1 MPIAEL
7 LTLGVEHT
15 LFLDEMAVRW
25 EADVAT
31 SVSIPFGA
39 ILSPLVACLIAVGL
53 DRLSDVFDRRQV
65 PLPQVSLPFRQVD
78 AVLCDPSLCK
88 SAFCSDGTTAAFSKS
103 KSLIPAAIFVPVGLA
118 SNSDRTFSDSSERS
132 EISVLC
138 RVFAFAPE
146 TAPSVSV

>member
-31 SVSIPFGA
+31 LVSIPFGA
-39 ILSPLVACLIAVGL
+39 ILSSLVACLIAVGV
-53 DRLSDVFDRRQV
+53 DRLSDVFGLRQV
-65 PLPQVSLPFRQVD
+65 PLPLRQVD

-88 SAFCSDGTTAAFSKS
+88 SAFCSDGTTAFFSTPK
-103 KSLIPAAIFVPVGLA
+103 LPIPGAIL
-118 SNSDRTFSDSSERS
+118 RTRRTRLEFRPRLS
-132 EISVLC
+132 
-138 RVFAFAPE
+138 
-146 TAPSVSV
+146 